1 MIPAQQ
7 YFLAVHHDMAIKSP
21 KGEATYLRCLSAVEI
36 MRLVRRYRSVHLSNT
51 AGAGLRYVYW
61 WAKAKADTLEQYAVL
76 RERAWA

>member
-21 KGEATYLRCLSAVEI
+21 KGEPTYLRCLSAVEI
-36 MRLVRRYRSVHLSNT
+36 MRLVRRFRQVHERN
-51 AGAGLRYVYW
+51 RYVCW
-61 WAKAKADTLEQYAVL
+61 WAKAKAETLEQYVVL